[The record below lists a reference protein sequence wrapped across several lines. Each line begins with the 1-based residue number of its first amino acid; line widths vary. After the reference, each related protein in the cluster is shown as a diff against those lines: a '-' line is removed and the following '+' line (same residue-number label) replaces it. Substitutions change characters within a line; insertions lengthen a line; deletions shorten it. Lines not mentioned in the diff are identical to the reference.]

1 MSNPEA
7 RFNQAIKE
15 ILAGGLTRT
24 VLSVIL
30 GFLVGAMFMIGSN
43 KLITSVFTI
52 EIKNHKLAVGSDTIE
67 LIGEKH
73 CEQRWFG

>member
-15 ILAGGLTRT
+15 ILSGGLTRT

-30 GFLVGAMFMIGSN
+30 GFLVGAICSHVKIPRIGYC
-43 KLITSVFTI
+43 LIRFGFRSCG
-52 EIKNHKLAVGSDTIE
+52 EIK
-67 LIGEKH
+67 
-73 CEQRWFG
+73 QPQ